1 MTGVV
6 VSQLQDGS
14 FLMDQKAYVDNI
26 HPAESKPERRKTPE
40 AYVTE
45 REKSTLRGLWGA
57 IKWPCIQ
64 TDAKRA
70 CVVSMLHSSL
80 AAATVGTLM
89 KPNRILEEMKS
100 DLGARQWLT
109 LNKSNTS
116 RDFNGRVSGISCE
129 SW

>member
-40 AYVTE
+40 ASVTE

-57 IKWPCIQ
+57 MQWPCIQ
-64 TDAKRA
+64 SDAKRA
-70 CVVSMLHSSL
+70 RVVSMLHSSL
-80 AAATVGTLM
+80 AALTVGTLM
-89 KPNRILEEMKS
+89 KT
-100 DLGARQWLT
+100 Q
-109 LNKSNTS
+109 SNT
-116 RDFNGRVSGISCE
+116 RGDEVR
-129 SW
+129 SWCQAVADAEQE